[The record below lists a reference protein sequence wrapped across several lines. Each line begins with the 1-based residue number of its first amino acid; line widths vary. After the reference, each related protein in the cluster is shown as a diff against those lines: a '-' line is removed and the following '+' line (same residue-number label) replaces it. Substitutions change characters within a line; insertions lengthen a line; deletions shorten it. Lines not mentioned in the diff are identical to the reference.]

1 MPARRPKPS
10 ICAKGLLTASVCA
23 AVFSVCAAQAA
34 DRRHA
39 LDLPARPLTQSLIA
53 LAARS
58 GISVGGV
65 DPALCA
71 ATPRAVKGHL
81 SAQQALQKLLS
92 GSQCR
97 VERVDAVTYRLVRD
111 TQPLAVVARPAAPPA
126 PRAVAPPSDDDIPL
140 IIVRHPTRLFD
151 TPAGVSVVAPPM
163 LSGND
168 TDLSSL
174 APHVAGMTVT
184 NLGPGRDKIFL
195 RGVSD
200 SVLTGRTQ
208 SMVGL
213 YLDDTPI
220 TYNAPDPDLLLVDMA
235 RLEVL
240 KGPQGNLYGQG
251 ALSGVVRLVT
261 NKPVLDH
268 FEGEAGVALGTASE
282 GKPSW
287 RTTGIIN
294 LPLPGEAA
302 VRAVLWDEKSAG
314 FIKDV
319 ALTRNASNDTERSGG
334 RLSVKWQATPGLSF
348 DSTLTMQDLR
358 SSNSQYVMGRTGSY
372 RRALS
377 LAEPHDNIFQ
387 NLAMGVT
394 HESASGT
401 WRVSLNRLR
410 HKIHTGYDA
419 QPVGRYVSVANSG
432 VFFFEED
439 QIIRLS
445 SLEASYVSPSDRP
458 VRWLAGVFAA
468 RSEESFTPLLIDVYT
483 RRTLYDEDRSDR
495 IDDAAAFAKI
505 TWDLTPKWTLSA
517 GLRAQRSRHRTLS
530 DIARVRL
537 VDYATSG
544 RITGIINANPV
555 THELM
560 LSYQPSAS
568 LMLYAL
574 SSDGFRTGGF
584 NTTTAQK
591 SIVPGTYKG
600 DRLSSFETGLKYRAP
615 DGRLRVD
622 AALFHIEWRD
632 IQSDQLRPTGLPV
645 TLNIGDGRNT
655 GLEIEGGWRPID
667 ELTLQLRAQFSDPNL
682 HKTNPIYAKVRE
694 EGMPY
699 ISRRMA
705 SLSAQWRTPLFT
717 LPLENTAVL
726 SYRDGSPLNYGIS
739 RIIRMKGY
747 TNLDLGSTADLGAYT
762 LALRVTNATGNKS
775 NSFAYGNPFAL
786 DTASQNTPLRPRTY
800 WLSVNRRF

>member
-1 MPARRPKPS
+1 MPARRQTPS
-10 ICAKGLLTASVCA
+10 IFAAGLLTASFCTSLLGAPVA
-23 AVFSVCAAQAA
+23 RASDRAYDFNLPPSPLPQA
-34 DRRHA
+34 
-39 LDLPARPLTQSLIA
+39 LMS

-58 GISVGGV
+58 GISIGGV
-65 DPALCA
+65 DPVQCEATVRPLKGRFSANTAL
-71 ATPRAVKGHL
+71 R
-81 SAQQALQKLLS
+81 KLVV
-92 GSQCR
+92 GSRCR
-97 VERVDAVTYRLVRD
+97 VERIDAVTFRLVRETRA
-111 TQPLAVVARPAAPPA
+111 TQPRPVAGPTP
-126 PRAVAPPSDDDIPL
+126 PPSNDDIPL
-140 IIVRHPTRLFD
+140 IVVRHPSRLFD
-151 TPAGVSVVAPPM
+151 TPAGVSVVAPPL

-235 RLEVL
+235 HLEVL

-261 NKPVLDH
+261 NKPQLDH
-268 FEGEAGVALGTASE
+268 FEAEAGVALGTASE

-287 RTTGIIN
+287 RTTGMIN

-302 VRAVLWDEKSAG
+302 LRAVIWDEKSAG
-314 FIKDV
+314 FIKDE
-319 ALTRNASNDTERSGG
+319 ALTKNASNDTERSGG
-334 RLSVKWQATPGLSF
+334 RFSFKWQATPTLTL
-348 DSTLTMQDLR
+348 DSTVMVQDLR
-358 SSNSQYVMGRTGSY
+358 SSNSQYVVGRMGPY

-387 NLAMGVT
+387 NLALGLT
-394 HESASGT
+394 RDTSSGT
-401 WRVSLNRLR
+401 WRLALNRLS
-410 HKIHTGYDA
+410 HKIHSGYDA
-419 QPVGRYVSVANSG
+419 QPIGRYVTIPNSG
-432 VFFFEED
+432 VLFFEED
-439 QIIRLS
+439 QTIRLS
-445 SLEASYVSPSDRP
+445 SVEASYVSPPDRP

-468 RSEESFTPLLIDVYT
+468 RSEESFTPLLIDVFT

-495 IDDAAAFAKI
+495 IDDVAAFAKV
-505 TWDLTPKWTLSA
+505 TWDFAPKWSLSV

-537 VDYATSG
+537 VDYAQSG
-544 RITGIINANPV
+544 RITGVINATPV

-560 LSYQPSAS
+560 LSYQPSTT

-591 SIVPGTYKG
+591 TIIPATYEG
-600 DRLSSFETGLKYRAP
+600 DRLHSIEAGLKYRAP

-622 AALFHIEWRD
+622 AALYNIEWRD
-632 IQSDQLRPTGLPV
+632 IQSDQLRATGLPV

-655 GLEIEGGWRPID
+655 GIELEGGWRPFD
-667 ELTLQLRAQFSDPNL
+667 TLTMQVRTQFSDPNL
-682 HKTNPIYAKVRE
+682 YRTNPVYPKVLE

-699 ISRRMA
+699 ISPRMV
-705 SLSAQWRTPLFT
+705 SLSTQWRRRLWR
-717 LPLENTAVL
+717 LPFENAAVL
-726 SYRDGSPLNYGIS
+726 SYRDGSPLNYGIT
-739 RIIRMKGY
+739 RVIRMKGY
-747 TNLDLGSTADLGAYT
+747 TNLDLSSSADLGPYT
-762 LALRVTNATGNKS
+762 IALRVTNATGNKS

-786 DTASQNTPLRPRTY
+786 DTAPQNTPLRPRTL
-800 WLSVNRRF
+800 WLSVNRHF